1 LKLVLAGNYARAAGA
16 ASFLCEAAVIDPADE
31 AQRSAGA
38 TPEDVAQLLAE
49 AAAVTT
55 HDVGG
60 QVEVQLGHFCN
71 NRCVFCA
78 SGQLSQEGRAAPVP
92 EAEVLHA
99 LDAAAG
105 RGLRRLTFL
114 GGEPTIQ
121 DSFLPALEHAA
132 HLGFS
137 EITVFTNGAR
147 LADRCFV
154 ERVLAKTPVTWR
166 ISIQGA
172 NEAAHDAATCHP
184 GAFARIV
191 KGLELL
197 CALGQPI
204 TANMCLTT
212 GSLDSLA
219 DLPDLLLRHG
229 VRQMCIDMVRPVSAG
244 PRTQAWMR
252 AILPH
257 FTNVARHVAAML
269 AQLDAKKP
277 DYDINLTHLPYCV
290 LPQEAHRISHGG
302 QHTVTFTADLDRRQG
317 VMDKFT
323 FQADGRTQLPECQG
337 CSFQDFCTGVSHRYL
352 ELYGSQEIAAVGSAN
367 LQALDPQQNS
377 FAVQM
382 DDAVARLRDAPAPG
396 PWRLDDVERDIRG
409 RRVEL
414 RLRYRNGTVTRVWLL
429 RAAPP
434 VDAGLL
440 ELAVTDRYRLAM
452 AIDQQ
457 VPPRELAGLALA
469 CLTALK
475 TDPRVRWLSWQTAVG
490 VEQAAKRHADA
501 RRWLADALR
510 QLDMPA
516 QTAWH
521 LMRVRALRSAS
532 ELDFADGSAAATI
545 ELRVTTSK
553 TAPIASR
560 ICSSQGADATAL
572 GALSQHIGAVLR
584 ATRAPIDKR

>member
-1 LKLVLAGNYARAAGA
+1 M
-16 ASFLCEAAVIDPADE
+16 IDPADE
-31 AQRSAGA
+31 AQRSGGA
-38 TPEDVAQLLAE
+38 TPEDVEQLLAE

-78 SGQLSQEGRAAPVP
+78 SGQLSEEGRAQPVP
-92 EAEVLHA
+92 EAEVLSA

-105 RGLRRLTFL
+105 RGLTRLTFL

-132 HLGFS
+132 ALGFS
-137 EITVFTNGAR
+137 EITVFTNGTR
-147 LADRCFV
+147 LGDRRFID
-154 ERVLAKTPVTWR
+154 RVLAKTPVTWR

-172 NEAAHDAATCHP
+172 NEAAHDAATGHP

-197 CALGQPI
+197 ASLEQRV

-212 GSLDSLA
+212 GSLASLA
-219 DLPDLLLRHG
+219 DLPDLLLHSG

-252 AILPH
+252 AILPR
-257 FTNVARHVAAML
+257 FADVALHTRAML
-269 AQLDAKKP
+269 AQLDAKRP
-277 DYDINLTHLPYCV
+277 DYDINLTHLPYCM

-302 QHTVTFTADLDRRQG
+302 QQTVTFTADLDRRQG

-323 FQADGRTQLPECQG
+323 FQADGRTQLPQCEG
-337 CSFQDFCTGVSHRYL
+337 CLFQAVCTGVPRQYL
-352 ELYGSQEIAAVGSAN
+352 DLFGGDEIATMTAEALN
-367 LQALDPQQNS
+367 TLDPQQNA
-377 FAVQM
+377 FAVRM
-382 DDAVARLRDAPAPG
+382 DDALAALRNAPAPG
-396 PWRLDDVERDIRG
+396 PWRLDAVERDIRG

-414 RLRYRNGTVTRVWLL
+414 RLRYRNGTVTRLWLL
-429 RAAPP
+429 RAAPA

-440 ELAVTDRYRLAM
+440 ELATTDRFRLAM
-452 AIDQQ
+452 EVDQQ
-457 VPPRELAGLALA
+457 VPPRELAALTLA
-469 CLTALK
+469 CLTALRSL
-475 TDPRVRWLSWQTAVG
+475 PGVQWHAWQTAAG
-490 VEQAAKRHADA
+490 VEEAAARHADV
-501 RRWLADALR
+501 RRWLADGLR
-510 QLDMPA
+510 QLERPA
-516 QTAWH
+516 QSTWR

-532 ELDFADGSAAATI
+532 ELDFADGSASATI

-560 ICSSQGADATAL
+560 ICSSHDADGAAL
-572 GALSQHIGAVLR
+572 QALSQHIGTVLR
-584 ATRAPIDKR
+584 ASRRAR